1 MEIEMESHAMQNA
14 PLGENSIQ
22 HKTQNRKAPIYVRGM
37 LKKGNKKKITK
48 NEGENKTALLSN
60 HFVITSKIHIDQYVQ
75 QFIQNCGRPIVAA

>member
-1 MEIEMESHAMQNA
+1 MIISPVKYLSNNRLSKSMEIEMESHAMQNA

-48 NEGENKTALLSN
+48 TREKTKPPYYPT
-60 HFVITSKIHIDQYVQ
+60 TSS
-75 QFIQNCGRPIVAA
+75 